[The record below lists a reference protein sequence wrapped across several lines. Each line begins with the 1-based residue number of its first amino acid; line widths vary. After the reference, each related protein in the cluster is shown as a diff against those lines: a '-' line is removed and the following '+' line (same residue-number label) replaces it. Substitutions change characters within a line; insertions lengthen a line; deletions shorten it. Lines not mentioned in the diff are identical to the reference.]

1 MLIEQ
6 RQTWLGSGSG
16 ALLEIHGHSEAALAR
31 ALSRMAADT
40 VGGAAG
46 VPVESTVTLVRPDG
60 TPCTVAPADG
70 TAVELSRW
78 DQRTEQGPTAC
89 ALGGCLSTVLNCKC
103 LDTARWPE
111 FRASLRTAGYQSAVA
126 LPLELER
133 GYKAALTLYST
144 KADMLGPGV
153 AATALVF
160 SRVAAKS
167 LRLALKH
174 RAELVQSA
182 VNRATLASRITVDT
196 ACGVIMGRNQCSYE
210 TALQIL
216 TQSARQGDITVR
228 EAAADIL
235 QVMPGGVPSAQFK
248 AWV

>member
-1 MLIEQ
+1 MLIEH
-6 RQTWLGSGSG
+6 QTWLGSGSG
-16 ALLEIHGHSEAALAR
+16 ALLDIHGHSEAALAR
-31 ALSRMAADT
+31 ALSRMAAST
-40 VGGAAG
+40 VSDVAE

-60 TPCTVAPADG
+60 TPCTVAPTDG

-89 ALGGCLSTVLNCKC
+89 ALGGCLSTVLNCRC

-111 FRASLRTAGYQSAVA
+111 FRGSLRTAGYQSAVA

-133 GYKAALTLYST
+133 GYKAALTLYSPE
-144 KADMLGPGV
+144 ADMLGPGV
-153 AATALVF
+153 AAKVLVF

-174 RAELVQSA
+174 RAELVQAA
-182 VNRATLASRITVDT
+182 VNRATLASRVTVDT
-196 ACGVIMGRNQCSYE
+196 ACGVVMGRNQCSYE

-216 TQSARQGDITVR
+216 TQSSRQRNITVR
-228 EAAADIL
+228 EAAEDIL
-235 QVMPGGVPSAQFK
+235 RVMPGGVPGPHFK
-248 AWV
+248 AWA